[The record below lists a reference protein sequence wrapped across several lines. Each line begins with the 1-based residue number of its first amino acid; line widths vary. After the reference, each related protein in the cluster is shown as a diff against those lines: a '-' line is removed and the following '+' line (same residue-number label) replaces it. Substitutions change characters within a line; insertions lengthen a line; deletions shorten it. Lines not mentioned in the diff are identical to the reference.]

1 MFFYLLSIILVII
14 DQMIKAW
21 TVNHIALNET
31 IPFIPNLLS
40 LHYLQ
45 NRGAAWGMLAG
56 HMWLFIPITLLVSG
70 LIIYYYHHDNVR
82 HPLYVASL
90 SLLLAGAVGN
100 FIDRVRL
107 GYVVD
112 MFKLEFIDFPVFN
125 FADTCLSLGVIFFI
139 IYLLFFESK
148 EE

>member
-1 MFFYLLSIILVII
+1 M
-14 DQMIKAW
+14 
-21 TVNHIALNET
+21 
-31 IPFIPNLLS
+31 
-40 LHYLQ
+40 
-45 NRGAAWGMLAG
+45 
-56 HMWLFIPITLLVSG
+56 
-70 LIIYYYHHDNVR
+70 
-82 HPLYVASL
+82 
-90 SLLLAGAVGN
+90 LAGAVGN

-112 MFKLEFIDFPVFN
+112 MFKLEFMDFPVFN